1 MSSGHEG
8 QRAGFTTLND
18 ETAADMRIVVR
29 SAEALGAG
37 RADRVLAKPRSST
50 HHAPPATVAG
60 DRAGHG

>member
-18 ETAADMRIVVR
+18 VTAADMRIVVR
-29 SAEALGAG
+29 SGEALGAG
-37 RADRVLAKPRSST
+37 RVLAKPRSST
-50 HHAPPATVAG
+50 HHAPSATVAG